1 MARMIYAD
9 DLYEAMNQV
18 GAFEVLKDKR
28 KEMFTSAW
36 GVPIVDAEEV
46 VRCKDCKSYR
56 FYEGAFGKGWI
67 CFKTNNKRS
76 ADDFCSRGE
85 RRNG

>member
-28 KEMFTSAW
+28 KELFTSAW

-46 VRCKDCKSYR
+46 VRCKDCKWRDVSEECVA
-56 FYEGAFGKGWI
+56 YEAFWSLG
-67 CFKTNNKRS
+67 
-76 ADDFCSRGE
+76 DDGFCSLGE
-85 RRNG
+85 RKDEVEG

>member
-1 MARMIYAD
+1 MAKMIYAD

-28 KEMFTSAW
+28 KELFTSAW

-46 VRCKDCKSYR
+46 VRCKECKWIDLCKDPEH
-56 FYEGAFGKGWI
+56 YEYKGANG
-67 CFKTNNKRS
+67 
-76 ADDFCSRGE
+76 FCSKGDRKDE
-85 RRNG
+85 VEE